1 MHVVVKGT
9 AKDLFAAGMPEITTC
24 KAAGNTVLLTW
35 NKYENADSYIILRRK
50 MGESKFAKIATVKDL
65 SYTDTAFSPSTPY
78 YYSVQAVSTKWG
90 GAIKSSY
97 DKNFSVTT
105 NGIAP
110 TPTPAPLTLKYKS
123 GTLKWKDHTTVTLQM
138 TTDGPCK
145 WYYFFV
151 DAGTDT
157 KTIQNMYVA
166 NDATNVMSTSGSFDV
181 TAVKVPEK
189 EDRKSV
195 V

>member
-1 MHVVVKGT
+1 
-9 AKDLFAAGMPEITTC
+9 
-24 KAAGNTVLLTW
+24 
-35 NKYENADSYIILRRK
+35 
-50 MGESKFAKIATVKDL
+50 
-65 SYTDTAFSPSTPY
+65 
-78 YYSVQAVSTKWG
+78 
-90 GAIKSSY
+90 
-97 DKNFSVTT
+97 
-105 NGIAP
+105 
-110 TPTPAPLTLKYKS
+110 
-123 GTLKWKDHTTVTLQM
+123 M

-189 EDRKSV
+189 DSWLVICAKPDSGAKAKMSV
-195 V
+195 VKLNGSSFKKKRPAAAATTTTRPAKT

>member
-1 MHVVVKGT
+1 
-9 AKDLFAAGMPEITTC
+9 
-24 KAAGNTVLLTW
+24 
-35 NKYENADSYIILRRK
+35 
-50 MGESKFAKIATVKDL
+50 
-65 SYTDTAFSPSTPY
+65 
-78 YYSVQAVSTKWG
+78 
-90 GAIKSSY
+90 
-97 DKNFSVTT
+97 
-105 NGIAP
+105 
-110 TPTPAPLTLKYKS
+110 
-123 GTLKWKDHTTVTLQM
+123 M

-189 EDRKSV
+189 DSWLVICAKPDSGAKAK
-195 V
+195 

>member
-1 MHVVVKGT
+1 
-9 AKDLFAAGMPEITTC
+9 
-24 KAAGNTVLLTW
+24 
-35 NKYENADSYIILRRK
+35 
-50 MGESKFAKIATVKDL
+50 
-65 SYTDTAFSPSTPY
+65 
-78 YYSVQAVSTKWG
+78 
-90 GAIKSSY
+90 
-97 DKNFSVTT
+97 
-105 NGIAP
+105 
-110 TPTPAPLTLKYKS
+110 
-123 GTLKWKDHTTVTLQM
+123 M

-189 EDRKSV
+189 DSWLVICAKPDSGAKAKMSV
-195 V
+195 VKLNGSSLRRNVRQLLQPLLRDRQKHIRSVKVLLLVLMENLSSSQVNSMNSL